1 MRPKPDIHT
10 LPVEEIDVPVP
21 VDTDV
26 AAISIERAPSRSV
39 DLGPN
44 GQQVLD
50 LLERAAMLSPDER
63 KRLAEV
69 ASWRW
74 WPLTLPVGGASA
86 APRAMALLRA
96 RGAGRADA
104 VPWIEARAT
113 DVSGVPGRSSDRLAV
128 RAVANAALAMLARDV
143 VTDEVFDALYG
154 PWREVTH
161 R

>member
-1 MRPKPDIHT
+1 MRPKPDIRT

-21 VDTDV
+21 IDAGV
-26 AAISIERAPSRSV
+26 AETSMEPEPSRPL

-44 GQQVLD
+44 GPQVRD
-50 LLERAAMLSPDER
+50 LLERAAMLSTEEL

-86 APRAMALLRA
+86 APRALALLRA

-104 VPWIEARAT
+104 VRWIEARAAEGT
-113 DVSGVPGRSSDRLAV
+113 GGPGRSRDKLAV